1 MSTTSPEDL
10 ALRRYLAEQ
19 WSHVADQVTARARSC
34 HSLDLDQLQRL
45 LSSLVGAGITV
56 RVTPHRSFTEHVV
69 AFSRPDDQMPLLIG
83 RLE

>member
-19 WSHVADQVTARARSC
+19 WSHVPDQFTARARNC
-34 HSLDLDQLQRL
+34 HNLDPNQLRKL

-56 RVTPHRSFTEHVV
+56 RVIPDRSPTEHV
-69 AFSRPDDQMPLLIG
+69 ATLSRLDDQMLLLIG